1 MDMSL
6 SMRAL
11 LGCAKHL
18 APSALAGLSWMV
30 LSFGAHADAIDTL
43 NAFLKTTQSAQTSFT
58 QTVTSPQKP
67 GQSTK
72 RKVSKGSFKFIRPH
86 QFRFDYT
93 SPFAQMIL
101 ADGQTLWVYDKDI
114 SQVTA
119 RSQAQAMGST
129 PAALIALAVDV
140 SFIQRDFEL
149 EALPN
154 SEGLEWVKGTPKKP
168 DGPLL
173 WVRFGLKQTEQGVML
188 SRLEMRDA
196 FYQDSS
202 LSFADFLINPKA
214 LTAEQFGFKP
224 PQGAEVIRQ

>member
-1 MDMSL
+1 
-6 SMRAL
+6 MRVL
-11 LGCAKHL
+11 FGCAKHMV
-18 APSALAGLSWMV
+18 PSALAVLSWA
-30 LSFGAHADAIDTL
+30 LLAFDARADAIETL
-43 NAFLKTTQSAQTSFT
+43 NAFLKTTQSAQASFT

-67 GQSTK
+67 GQSIR

-93 SPFAQMIL
+93 TPFAQMIL

-119 RSQAQAMGST
+119 RSQALAMGST

-149 EALPN
+149 EVLPN

-188 SRLEMRDA
+188 YRLDMRDA
-196 FYQDSS
+196 FHQDSS
-202 LSFADFLINPKA
+202 LSFSDFLINPKT